1 MIIVHKG
8 ACPFS
13 GLEIGPRFRPCG
25 RFLVVRNH
33 TPEAVAAWQ
42 WNNFWEARIDA
53 TKRVVHINMD
63 ETSVK
68 LFSGDSK
75 GAVAVLPGEKMKEA
89 LGRAEQ
95 RASLRVRRSAISH
108 VAFVCD
114 DAEIQRLLPQ
124 VIIGNEKV
132 LPRWVVD
139 AVSGASRLDNIF
151 ILRQKSSWVN
161 QKVLVNIV
169 NLLAASLKDKM
180 SSHAFILSM
189 DGAPSHTAPGVP
201 RACARGGFRLVYIP
215 ACMTSLMQPCDT
227 HVFARYKGFLRK
239 RLEQHRLESATG
251 STTTQQVVETMCE
264 GIREVLEGRSW
275 VRAFQHTGLREQQRH
290 VGSSFLRKLQWT
302 EAPSVSSELPSL
314 QQLQAVYRAGAT
326 IPVMALFQLCLPP
339 NPSPVRP
346 SQSLSPGPTEGAGSW
361 RGRLRSSSS
370 LALEEPAPHRMRS
383 ARDDLAAPP
392 PPLPPPPCPPPL
404 LPPPPASL
412 APRAQRLMPPRRD
425 RRPEGA
431 TSSRGP

>member
-1 MIIVHKG
+1 MMVHKG
-8 ACPFS
+8 PCPFS
-13 GLEIGPRFRPCG
+13 GRKIGPRFRAC
-25 RFLVVRNH
+25 RSFLVARKPA
-33 TPEAVAAWQ
+33 PEAVAAWQ
-42 WNNFWEARIDA
+42 WSNFWEARIDA

-68 LFSGDSK
+68 LFSGDAK
-75 GAVAVLPGEKMKEA
+75 GAVAALPGEKMKET

-114 DAEIQRLLPQ
+114 DEEIQRLLPQ

-132 LPRWVVD
+132 LPRYVVD

-151 ILRQKSSWVN
+151 ILRRKSSWVN
-161 QKVLVNIV
+161 ASVLVNIV

-189 DGAPSHTAPGVP
+189 DGAPAHTAAGVP
-201 RACARGGFRLVYIP
+201 RACARGGMMLVYIP
-215 ACMTSLMQPCDT
+215 ACMTSMMQPCDT
-227 HVFARYKGFLRK
+227 HVFARYKSFLRK
-239 RLEQHRLESATG
+239 RLEQHRLASVAG
-251 STTTQQVVETMCE
+251 CNTTQQVVETMCE

-290 VGSSFLRKLQWT
+290 VGRSFLRKLQWA
-302 EAPSVSSELPSL
+302 EPPSVSSELPSL
-314 QQLQAVYRAGAT
+314 RQLQAVYRAGAT
-326 IPVMALFQLCLPP
+326 IPLTALFQLCLAPSL
-339 NPSPVRP
+339 SPVPP
-346 SQSLSPGPTEGAGSW
+346 SQSLSPGSVEGLGAW

-370 LALEEPAPHRMRS
+370 LALAEPDPHRMRS
-383 ARDDLAAPP
+383 ARDDPAAPP
-392 PPLPPPPCPPPL
+392 PPLPPPACPPPL
-404 LPPPPASL
+404 QPPPASL

-425 RRPEGA
+425 RRPEAA
-431 TSSRGP
+431 TGSGGP